1 METHLLFSIPVFES
15 EVNVSDEIVEYS
27 KSLSSNRTLN
37 DNAFISNEMNVLSL
51 EEFKELK
58 EQIGKN
64 VLQFLCDVCKVET
77 NIKVEITSSWVNV
90 HKKGDWAQSH
100 RHMNSVL
107 SGVVYLEVP
116 ENSGDIIFESPMQ
129 LFGPTLIFKYQ
140 SNNILN
146 RDEYLFTP
154 KKNKLYLFPSHL
166 KHSVLQ
172 NLSND
177 DRISLAFN
185 CYLRTQVISEG
196 KTFNL

>member
-15 EVNVSDEIVEYS
+15 EVDVSDEIVEYS
-27 KSLSSNRTLN
+27 KSLSSDRTLN
-37 DNAFISNEMNVLSL
+37 DNAFISKEMNVLSL
-51 EEFKELK
+51 EKFKELK

-64 VLQFLCDVCKVET
+64 ILQFLCDVCKVET
-77 NIKVEITSSWVNV
+77 NIQVEITSSWVNI

-100 RHMNSVL
+100 KHMNSVL
-107 SGVVYLEVP
+107 SGVVYLKVP
-116 ENSGDIIFESPMQ
+116 ENSGDILFESPIE
-129 LFGPTLIFKYQ
+129 LFGPTLIFNYQ

-146 RDEYLFTP
+146 RGEYSFTP
-154 KKNKLYLFPSHL
+154 KKSKLYLFPSHL

-185 CYLRTQVISEG
+185 CYLRTQVVSEG